1 MPAAARYTAA
11 AATKYTEADA
21 TKYTVVAAT
30 TKIAVWLNASYFER
44 TYTVLLF
51 FSRAYKK
58 DRDRRKC
65 KGRRF
70 CLGDRIYS
78 IPCRAS
84 YSGLGWFEE

>member
-44 TYTVLLF
+44 KYTTF
-51 FSRAYKK
+51 FLK
-58 DRDRRKC
+58 
-65 KGRRF
+65 
-70 CLGDRIYS
+70 RI
-78 IPCRAS
+78 
-84 YSGLGWFEE
+84 